1 MTKLSFLTAAELGP
15 MLKNK
20 EISPVDL
27 INETLTR
34 IEKLDPELN
43 SYITVTA
50 DSARKQAKAVEEEIM
65 NGNYK
70 GPLHGIPVGYKDN
83 YKTKGIKSTAGAK
96 VFKDYIPDET
106 APTIQHLTNSGVIS
120 LGKQSMHEIGSGL
133 TGYNPHFGKT
143 LNPWNTDYIPGGSSN
158 GGSASLA
165 AGLTTLATG
174 TDTFGSIR
182 VPSSMSGIYGL
193 KPTKGLLSTTGL
205 IPGAWS
211 LDHPGPMARS
221 VEDLAIMLE
230 GMAGH
235 VPSDPTSLD
244 ISVPRYYENLT
255 SDIKG
260 VKIGIP
266 SNYLNNLDSDIE
278 DLFNKA
284 VAKLKDLG
292 AEVKEVE
299 IPELKLVKF
308 AGFSTISSESS
319 AFNYDYLKATPE
331 DFGQDSRVLYLT
343 GSMVSGQQ
351 YNKAQQARRK
361 IAEGY
366 KRIFKEVDLLVGP
379 TSPMTTPKYQED
391 WAAQSSE
398 LLNKVSP
405 HTSPANLTGI
415 PSLAVPMGRDSNG
428 LPAGM
433 LFFGNHLDEQT
444 VLNAG
449 HAWQQTDPL
458 GIKYED
464 LDFNQI

>member
-1 MTKLSFLTAAELGP
+1 MTDLTFLTATELAP
-15 MLKNK
+15 KIKNK

-27 INETLTR
+27 VKQTLNR
-34 IEKLDPELN
+34 IERVDSSLN
-43 SYITVTA
+43 TYITVLNDLA
-50 DSARKQAKAVEEEIM
+50 LKQAEDAEQEIM

-70 GPLHGIPVGYKDN
+70 GPLHGIPVGIKDN
-83 YKTKGIKSTAGAK
+83 YKTKGVKSTAGAK
-96 VFKDYIPDET
+96 VFNDYIPDET
-106 APTIQHLTNSGVIS
+106 APTVQNLTNAGAIT
-120 LGKQSMHEIGSGL
+120 LGKQNMHEIGSGL

-158 GGSASLA
+158 GGSAALA

-182 VPSSMSGIYGL
+182 VPSSMSGVYGL
-193 KPTKGLLSTTGL
+193 KPTKGLLSTNGL

-221 VEDLAIMLE
+221 VSDLAIMLE
-230 GMAGH
+230 GMAGY

-244 ISVPRYYENLT
+244 IPIPNYKKELKE
-255 SDIKG
+255 DIKG
-260 VKIGIP
+260 LKIGIP
-266 SNYLNNLDSDIE
+266 TYYLNNLEAEIE

-284 VAKLKDLG
+284 VNKLKDLG

-299 IPELKLVKF
+299 IPELNLVKF

-319 AFNYDYLKATPE
+319 AFNYDEVKAKPE

-343 GSMVSGQQ
+343 GSLVSGQQ

-366 KRIFKEVDLLVGP
+366 TRVFEDVDLLLGP
-379 TSPMTTPKYQED
+379 TSPITTPKYQND

-415 PSLAVPMGRDSNG
+415 PSLAVPMGRDANG

-433 LFFGNHLDEQT
+433 LFFGNHLAEQT

-449 HAWQQTDPL
+449 YAWEQTDPL
-458 GIKYED
+458 GVKYED
-464 LDFNQI
+464 LEFNNQ

>member
-1 MTKLSFLTAAELGP
+1 MTDLTFLTATELAP
-15 MLKNK
+15 KIKDK

-27 INETLTR
+27 VKQTLNR
-34 IEKLDPELN
+34 IEKVDSSLN
-43 SYITVTA
+43 TYITVLNDLA
-50 DSARKQAKAVEEEIM
+50 LKQAEDAEQEII

-70 GPLHGIPVGYKDN
+70 GPLHGIPMGIKDN
-83 YKTKGIKSTAGAK
+83 YKTKGVKSTAGAK
-96 VFKDYIPDET
+96 VFNDYIPDET
-106 APTIQHLTNSGVIS
+106 APTVQKLTNAGAIT
-120 LGKQSMHEIGSGL
+120 LGKQNMHEIGSGL

-158 GGSASLA
+158 GGSAALA
-165 AGLTTLATG
+165 AGLSTLATG

-193 KPTKGLLSTTGL
+193 KPTKGLLSTDGL

-221 VEDLAIMLE
+221 VSDLAIMLE

-235 VPSDPTSLD
+235 VPSDPTSLN
-244 ISVPRYYENLT
+244 ILIPNYKGELNE
-255 SDIKG
+255 DIKG
-260 VKIGIP
+260 LKIGIP
-266 SNYLNNLDSDIE
+266 TYYLNNLDAEIK

-284 VAKLKDLG
+284 VDKLKDLG
-292 AEVKEVE
+292 AKVKEVE
-299 IPELKLVKF
+299 IPELGLVKF

-319 AFNYDYLKATPE
+319 AFNYDEVKANPE

-343 GSMVSGQQ
+343 GSLVSGQQ

-366 KRIFKEVDLLVGP
+366 KRVFEDVDLLLGP
-379 TSPMTTPKYQED
+379 TSPITTPKYQDD

-415 PSLAVPMGRDSNG
+415 PSLAVPMGRDANG

-433 LFFGNHLDEQT
+433 LFFGDHLAEQT

-449 HAWQQTDPL
+449 YAWEQTDPL
-458 GIKYED
+458 GVEYED
-464 LDFNQI
+464 LEFNKQ

>member
-1 MTKLSFLTAAELGP
+1 MTDLTFLTATELAP
-15 MLKNK
+15 KIKNK
-20 EISPVDL
+20 EVSPVDIVEQSL
-27 INETLTR
+27 NR
-34 IEKLDPELN
+34 IEKLDPSLN
-43 SYITVTA
+43 SYITVLN
-50 DSARKQAKAVEEEIM
+50 DSAKKQAKEAEQEIM

-70 GPLHGIPVGYKDN
+70 GPLHGIPIGIKDN
-83 YKTKGIKSTAGAK
+83 FKTKGVKSTAGAK
-96 VFKDYIPDET
+96 VFKDFIPEET
-106 APTIQHLTNSGVIS
+106 APTLQTLTDAGAIS
-120 LGKQSMHEIGSGL
+120 LGKQNMHEIGSGL

-143 LNPWNTDYIPGGSSN
+143 LNPWDTDYIPGGSSN
-158 GGSASLA
+158 GGSAALA
-165 AGLTTLATG
+165 AGLSTLATG

-182 VPSSMSGIYGL
+182 VPASMSGIYGL
-193 KPTKGLLSTTGL
+193 KPTKGLLSTAGL

-221 VEDLAIMLE
+221 VSDVALMLE
-230 GMAGH
+230 GMAGY
-235 VPSDPTSLD
+235 VPTDPTSLD
-244 ISVPRYYENLT
+244 LPTPHYKDELSD
-255 SDIKG
+255 DIKG
-260 VKIGIP
+260 LKIGIP
-266 SNYLNNLDSDIE
+266 TYYLNNLDSEIKE
-278 DLFNKA
+278 LFNKA
-284 VAKLKDLG
+284 VSQLKDLG

-319 AFNYDYLKATPE
+319 AFNYDEVVANPD
-331 DFGQDSRVLYLT
+331 DFGQDSRVVYLT
-343 GSMVSGQQ
+343 GSLVSGQQ

-366 KRIFKEVDLLVGP
+366 KRIFEEVDLLLGP
-379 TSPMTTPKYQED
+379 TSPVTTPKYQDD

-405 HTSPANLTGI
+405 HTSPANLAGI

-449 HAWQQTDPL
+449 HAWEQTDPL
-458 GIKYED
+458 GMNYED
-464 LDFNQI
+464 LEFNQI